1 MTEFFVTVDR
11 HMNDILYVGYKNGQ
25 RVLDRIKYRPEI
37 YLPTNI
43 PAKWV
48 GLDGTQIEAKQFNT
62 LGECSRFLKEKE
74 EVSGF
79 RMYGLKSYP
88 EQYINHRYPNGCED
102 TFDRNTINVTFID
115 IEVESDDGFPEPSKA
130 EKEITAI
137 CLKNNKDNIYHVWGC
152 GSYDKSK
159 SELDV
164 AIEYHKFND
173 EVEMLRDFMSFWKN
187 NTPDILSGWNSETFD
202 IPYIVN
208 RITKLFG
215 WASCELFSPWGLPP
229 DTSTFM
235 GETKYDFKGVQH
247 LDYLPLFKKLG
258 YTYGTQESYKLDNIA
273 NVVLG
278 EKKLDYSEYGNLFTL
293 YKEDFQKFIDYNIK
307 DVQLLQR
314 MEDKLQLITLTLTLG
329 YKANVNAIVSMGSVK
344 IWDTYIFNVLKRK
357 NIIIPFVPRKESDRR
372 IEGAYVKEPLVGMH
386 DWVVNF
392 DLNSLYPSIIRQYN
406 MSPETIITG
415 AHPGVNVNS
424 VLDKKPIDVK
434 PNEIVCA
441 TGQKFDSSQKGVFP
455 AIVEKLY
462 NERVVIKGKT
472 LKLKAEAETLSG
484 LAKQKVMNQIASL
497 DNNQMAIKIMLNSLY
512 GAMSN
517 EWFRY
522 YDIRIAEGITITG
535 QATIK
540 WSEKAVNEYLNKL
553 LKSNTDYVIAIDTD
567 SIYVNLGPLV
577 NMVLPNET
585 DHAKIVNFLDSVCK
599 DKLEPL
605 LEASYIDLQK
615 QMNCPEN
622 VMVMKREN
630 IASRAVWT
638 GKKRYV
644 MNVYDSEGVRY
655 AEPKIKVT
663 GLESVRSSTPAV
675 CRTMIEDTMK
685 LILRETEQAVQDY
698 VAAARVKFNS
708 LRAEDIA
715 FPRGVSKLNDFVDRT
730 TFYRKG
736 TPMHVRAAIMYN
748 RMIKEKGLE
757 KRYERI
763 GEGDKMKFCYMKKP
777 NPIQENV
784 LAFPMILPP
793 EFDFEKYVDYDVQFE
808 KAYLDPINSLLE
820 VIGWQSERKAN
831 LEDFF
836 A

>member
-1 MTEFFVTVDR
+1 
-11 HMNDILYVGYKNGQ
+11 MNEILYIGYKNGQ
-25 RVLDRIKYRPEI
+25 RVMEKIRFKPEI
-37 YLPTNI
+37 YMPTNQASNWI
-43 PAKWV
+43 
-48 GLDGTQIEAKQFNT
+48 GLDGTRVEPKQFST
-62 LGECSRFLKEKE
+62 MSECTRFLKEKE
-74 EVSGF
+74 EVHGF
-79 RMYGLKSYP
+79 RMFGLKNYP
-88 EQYINHRYPNGCED
+88 EQYINHRFPNGCEE
-102 TFDRNTINVTFID
+102 TFDRNAINVTFID

-130 EKEITAI
+130 EKAVTAI
-137 CLKNNKDNIYHVWGC
+137 CMKNNKDNIYHVFGC
-152 GSYDKSK
+152 GEYDKSK
-159 SELDV
+159 SNLNVE
-164 AIEYHKFND
+164 IEYYRYPD
-173 EVEMLRDFMSFWKN
+173 ELSLLRGFMKFWKEN
-187 NTPDILSGWNSETFD
+187 PPDILSGWNSETFD
-202 IPYIVN
+202 VPYLVN

-215 WASCELFSPWGLPP
+215 WTSCEIFSPWEIEPVS
-229 DTSTFM
+229 STFM
-235 GETKYDFKGVQH
+235 NETKYDFKGVQH

-278 EKKLDYSEYGNLFTL
+278 EKKLDYSEYGSIFSL
-293 YKEDFQKFIDYNIK
+293 YKDDFQKFIEYNIK
-307 DVQLLQR
+307 DVELLQR
-314 MEDKLQLITLTLTLG
+314 MEDKLQLITLTLALG

-344 IWDTYIFNVLKRK
+344 IWDTYIYNVLKRNK
-357 NIIIPFVPRKESDRR
+357 VIIPFVKKRESDRR
-372 IEGAYVKEPLVGMH
+372 IEGAYVKEPITGMH

-415 AHPGVNVNS
+415 AHPGVTVKS
-424 VLDKKPIDVK
+424 VLENKQI
-434 PNEIVCA
+434 ELGEGELVCA
-441 TGQKFDSSQKGVFP
+441 TGQKFDSTRKGVFP

-462 NERVVIKGKT
+462 NERVVIKQKT
-472 LKLKAEAETLSG
+472 LALKSEAETLSG

-497 DNNQMAIKIMLNSLY
+497 DNNQMAIKILLNSLY

-540 WSEKAVNEYLNKL
+540 WSEKAVNEYLNKI
-553 LKSNTDYVIAIDTD
+553 LKTNKDYVIAIDTD

-577 NMVLPNET
+577 NKVLPNET
-585 DHAKIVNFLDSVCK
+585 DHAKIVNFLDSVSK

-605 LEASYIDLQK
+605 LEASYIQLQK

-663 GLESVRSSTPAV
+663 GLESVRSSTPLI
-675 CRTMIEDTMK
+675 CRTMIHDTMQ
-685 LILRETEQAVQDY
+685 LILREDEKAVQNY
-698 VAAARVKFNS
+698 VHKAREAFNKS
-708 LRAEDIA
+708 RPEDIA
-715 FPRGVSKLNDFVDRT
+715 FPRGISKLKEFLNSQ

-748 RMIKEKGLE
+748 RMIEEKGLQ
-757 KRYERI
+757 KKYERI
-763 GEGDKMKFCYMKKP
+763 TEGDKIKFLYLRTP
-777 NPIQENV
+777 NPMQENV
-784 LAFPMILPP
+784 LGFSSVLPA
-793 EFDFEKYVDYDVQFE
+793 EFDFEKYVDYDTQFE
-808 KAYLDPINSLLE
+808 KAYLDPINSLLD
-820 VIGWQSERKAN
+820 VVGWQSEKKAN

-836 A
+836 S